1 MPFYFGDWI
10 KEQRQIF
17 GLSQTELS
25 LKTDKKITQSTI
37 SMWER
42 KEIRTPSIRNI
53 WTITHS
59 LGIPLSNVPWCYLDL
74 GFNDDET
81 RCCKVKE
88 RFGLYDLPSAS
99 AVKTFEGKVYELK
112 GFVGIEKDTGEIKHI
127 TDLYY
132 RTKTVVSE
140 SSVLAKRKKE
150 SDDLV
155 KVKGVRLSN

>member
-1 MPFYFGDWI
+1 M
-10 KEQRQIF
+10 R
-17 GLSQTELS
+17 
-25 LKTDKKITQSTI
+25 
-37 SMWER
+37 
-42 KEIRTPSIRNI
+42 
-53 WTITHS
+53 
-59 LGIPLSNVPWCYLDL
+59 
-74 GFNDDET
+74 
-81 RCCKVKE
+81 E

-150 SDDLV
+150 NDELV
-155 KVKGVRLSN
+155 KVKGIRLTN